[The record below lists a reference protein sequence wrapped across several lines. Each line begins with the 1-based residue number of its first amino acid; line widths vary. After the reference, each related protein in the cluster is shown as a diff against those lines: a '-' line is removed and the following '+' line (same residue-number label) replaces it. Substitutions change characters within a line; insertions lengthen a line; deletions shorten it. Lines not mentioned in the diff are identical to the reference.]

1 MRRCLVALLLYF
13 SSRLL
18 LSLSIFLSFS
28 IVASLIISRV
38 YLSPGRSES
47 MAFHLTWK
55 PNLYF
60 KNITF
65 LHGESMVWGYSECEE
80 SKQEATTLAQ
90 VTDGCFKNRVVAM
103 KTEQRNWLKI
113 FWR

>member
-1 MRRCLVALLLYF
+1 
-13 SSRLL
+13 
-18 LSLSIFLSFS
+18 
-28 IVASLIISRV
+28 
-38 YLSPGRSES
+38 

-60 KNITF
+60 QNITF

-90 VTDGCFKNRVVAM
+90 VPDGCV
-103 KTEQRNWLKI
+103 LKLGGSNEDRTKELVKDI
-113 FWR
+113 LEVKQTRLIDMLTLAISGLGN

>member
-1 MRRCLVALLLYF
+1 
-13 SSRLL
+13 
-18 LSLSIFLSFS
+18 
-28 IVASLIISRV
+28 
-38 YLSPGRSES
+38 

-90 VTDGCFKNRVVAM
+90 VTDGCV
-103 KTEQRNWLKI
+103 
-113 FWR
+113 